1 MCESGFDERCGDK
14 YEWIL
19 LFINEGL
26 KHLWILVPVDD
37 PRVFESPL
45 AIGVTVYY
53 VHNVAVKFIFSV
65 CKQKLIKL

>member
-1 MCESGFDERCGDK
+1 MDIAF
-14 YEWIL
+14 
-19 LFINEGL
+19 FNEGL

-45 AIGVTVYY
+45 DIGVTAYY

-65 CKQKLIKL
+65 CKQKIIKL